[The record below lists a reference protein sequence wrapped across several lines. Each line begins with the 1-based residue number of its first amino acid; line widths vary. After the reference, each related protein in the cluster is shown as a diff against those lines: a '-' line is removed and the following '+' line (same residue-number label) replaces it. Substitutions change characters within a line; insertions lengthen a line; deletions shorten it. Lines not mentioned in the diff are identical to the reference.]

1 MANRARFRSEDVA
14 FTGDGSDYAGDV
26 LQNMQYSNDQAYS
39 RGSYFDHLADFHEPP
54 VICRG
59 WEVTTDVST
68 AGAYQVSAGVGVCL
82 DATGVP
88 KRIETLAAVE
98 GLLPVDTSS
107 GTPNYIIAQW
117 APVDSTAE
125 QSWLDSHEYAKDETD
140 GCSVSV
146 ATSYD
151 STADV
156 VLGVIYPTPVVGAN
170 QLMTQP
176 WRSPDLSSPTGKAGG
191 GINLAPNSRMVC
203 STVYAD
209 GTDCPDWWSYDGS
222 IPDFCSFTAGS
233 ISAPDHLIL
242 QLFDGESIRLS
253 LPSESARQINFHG
266 DAVLSYEMR
275 GNGGDLVAL
284 TVEVQGLVGITWT
297 ALASH
302 EFCPLRLGTDWNRF
316 AMRFSSPG
324 SSCLGYRIIFK
335 NDSGGSIRC
344 DFRLANICVN
354 LGRYAPLV
362 PLPSGLYTCE
372 NLRFSHAN
380 GLSGAGAYFY
390 AESINGDDFPIE
402 TPCYIGR
409 IWVHDRTAAT
419 GGDTTIEIRVD
430 GGSVKTVTLPK
441 SATEVSDFYGQVLYR
456 PGSRISVFA
465 TGPLTNGAQNIAVT
479 VERLNLVGY

>member
-1 MANRARFRSEDVA
+1 MANRTRFRSEDVA
-14 FTGDGSDYAGDV
+14 FTGDGSDYAGDA

-59 WEVTTDVST
+59 WEVTVDAST

-209 GTDCPDWWSYDGS
+209 GTDCPDWWEYDGS
-222 IPDFCSFTAGS
+222 VPRESSLLVGTTGLPDCMVV
-233 ISAPDHLIL
+233 
-242 QLFDGESIRLS
+242 QLYDGEGMS
-253 LPSESARQINFHG
+253 LTLPGESVRQLNTYS
-266 DAVLSYEMR
+266 DAVLSFELD
-275 GNGGDLVAL
+275 GTGAGTDPL
-284 TVEVQGLVGITWT
+284 TVEVQALTVSWSVLATMEIYPNRLTGL
-297 ALASH
+297 S
-302 EFCPLRLGTDWNRF
+302 RF
-316 AMRFSSPG
+316 ALRFHGGGARTS
-324 SSCLGYRIIFK
+324 YKIVFK
-335 NDSGGSIRC
+335 NDAGSAGHC
-344 DFRLANICVN
+344 NFLLANVCVN
-354 LGRYAPLV
+354 LGDYAPIA

-380 GLSGAGAYFY
+380 GLSGAGAYLY

-441 SATEVSDFYGQVLYR
+441 SATEISDFYGQVLYR

-465 TGPLTNGAQNIAVT
+465 TGPLTNGAQNVAVT